1 MLVYMLCRV
10 KLFFFFAKL
19 TSVVWNLIT
28 YLIVV
33 SRIQQ
38 DCILEDIS

>member
-10 KLFFFFAKL
+10 KLFFFAKL